1 MLNMYVTRHRACA
14 VDANGPTDPPM
25 TEVITLPDPS
35 VRVTRVGPGDGRIC
49 DAGDNAALDVDAAPA
64 EDVAMKEATLT
75 PKAGTRPRISL
86 KFRGRTLGGHS

>member
-1 MLNMYVTRHRACA
+1 MDESRFKIAYDTIDPTR
-14 VDANGPTDPPM
+14 NPM
-25 TEVITLPDPS
+25 TELITLPDPS

-64 EDVAMKEATLT
+64 EDVAMTEATPT
-75 PKAGTRPRISL
+75 PEAGTRPRISL